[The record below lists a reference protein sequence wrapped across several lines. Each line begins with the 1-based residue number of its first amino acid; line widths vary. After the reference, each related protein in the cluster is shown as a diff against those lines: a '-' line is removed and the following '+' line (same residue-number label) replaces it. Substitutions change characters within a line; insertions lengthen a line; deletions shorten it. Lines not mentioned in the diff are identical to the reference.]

1 MTEKDLHTLL
11 HKLDEQSFAVL
22 SSAQLDRL
30 GNDLKKHLELIE
42 RETVATEIAAFEATV
57 PLRAKKL
64 FQAACKARNLSKPP
78 KNAPPAKIRAYVASL
93 KDVWQDTQA
102 RVRELEAEL
111 SRLKETDEDRAVQH
125 IKGLSVERRKL
136 LSQLAGLSRMAERG
150 SAAINL
156 SASEKNNRLWLAELR
171 KKLPG
176 RLLSQ
181 KS

>member
-57 PLRAKKL
+57 PL
-64 FQAACKARNLSKPP
+64 PP